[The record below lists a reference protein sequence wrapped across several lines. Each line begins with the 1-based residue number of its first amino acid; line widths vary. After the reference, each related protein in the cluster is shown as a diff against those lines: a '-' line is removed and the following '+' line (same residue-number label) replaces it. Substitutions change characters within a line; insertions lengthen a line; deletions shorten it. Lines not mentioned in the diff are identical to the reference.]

1 MTLFEKARIGILKYL
16 WDVKTG
22 KIRVEKDTGLGTHG
36 VTLFKELKDSLSAH
50 EFIAQL
56 EYLEDKRMVAR
67 KPSRMPRTRT
77 KEDELELAWYE
88 ITSYGIDIIEGH
100 QKDPGLPNIQQII
113 NIGNISSNHSN
124 ITIGGIA
131 TDIDTSIKHNDS
143 NEIEK
148 LLVELAE
155 SLECI
160 PTSEE
165 RIGGQ
170 RLVET
175 MKLELSNPEPD
186 QDKNVQSSLL
196 KRLNKKLEP
205 YQKPL
210 SLLASLAA
218 ILGLAL

>member
-22 KIRVEKDTGLGTHG
+22 KITLEKDTGLGTHG

-56 EYLEDKRMVAR
+56 EYLEDKGMVVR

-77 KEDELELAWYE
+77 KEEELELAWYD

-100 QKDPGLPNIQQII
+100 QNDPGLPNIQQII
-113 NIGNISSNHSN
+113 NIGDISSNHSN

-131 TDIDTSIKHNDS
+131 TDIDTSIKHNES
-143 NEIEK
+143 KEIDK
-148 LLVELAE
+148 LLVELVE
-155 SLECI
+155 SLKCI

-165 RIGGQ
+165 RIGVQ

>member
-22 KIRVEKDTGLGTHG
+22 KIRLEKDTGLGTHG

-56 EYLEDKRMVAR
+56 EYLEDKGMVGR

-77 KEDELELAWYE
+77 KEEELELAWYE

-100 QKDPGLPNIQQII
+100 QRDPGLPNIQQII
-113 NIGNISSNHSN
+113 NIGDISSNHSN

-165 RIGGQ
+165 RIGVQ
-170 RLVET
+170 RLVEA

-186 QDKNVQSSLL
+186 QDKNAQSSLL